1 MITARKLTKTY
12 VMGKVH
18 VPALRGVDID
28 VKKGE
33 FVSIM
38 GASGSGKST
47 LLHLLGLLDE
57 PTSGAIQ
64 IEGKN
69 VLSFVPNMKT
79 EFRLHEFGYVFQ
91 EYALVRELTAL
102 ENVLLPAMMKSLGN
116 SEQKKKAE
124 DLLEHVGLGDRLD
137 HLPFELSGGEQQ
149 RVAVARALIND
160 PKIIFADEPTANLDS
175 RMSFEI
181 VQLLRELNRKFKQTI
196 VMVTHERS
204 LGKKADRTIW
214 LKDGLVVKKAY
225 Y

>member
-28 VKKGE
+28 VKRGE
-33 FVSIM
+33 FVAIM

-57 PTSGAIQ
+57 PTSGKIQ

-69 VLSFVPNMKT
+69 VLSFTPKGRT
-79 EFRLHEFGYVFQ
+79 DFRLHEFGYVFQ

-102 ENVLLPAMMKSLGN
+102 ENVYLPAMMKSLGN
-116 SEQKKKAE
+116 SDQKENAKK
-124 DLLEHVGLGDRLD
+124 LLKQVGLGDRLN

-149 RVAVARALIND
+149 RVAVARALINN

-175 RMSFEI
+175 KMSFEI
-181 VQLLRELNRKFKQTI
+181 IHLLRDLNRKFKQTI

-204 LGKKADRTIW
+204 LGSKADRTIW
-214 LKDGLVVKKAY
+214 LRDGKVTKKAY